1 MSSSQHFPRSDESS
15 HRLSGAG
22 YESYGSAGVGGAL
35 QVVDS
40 AFARLTDLMVE
51 LVVEQKLPIPR
62 PFMRFAVSMMRRSV
76 RKRAA
81 FSIDDVAPLNFV
93 AETHVP
99 ALFGEFCYSSLS
111 DIHRCGICTT
121 SDV

>member
-1 MSSSQHFPRSDESS
+1 M
-15 HRLSGAG
+15 
-22 YESYGSAGVGGAL
+22 
-35 QVVDS
+35 VDS

-62 PFMRFAVSMMRRSV
+62 PFMRFAISMMRRSV

-99 ALFGEFCYSSLS
+99 ALFGEFCCRGQLDSE
-111 DIHRCGICTT
+111 RTGICTN